1 MELSQEIREGLSLLV
16 LLLTYLG
23 LALGGLPGYRMNRA
37 GVALVGGSFLVLLG
51 VLDLQEAWEALD
63 AKTLTFLFGIMV
75 LNAHLGYAGFF
86 GLAAEGMVRLAKT
99 PFSLL
104 LLLTFGSGLLSAL
117 FLNDTMALLLT
128 PLVLSLTRSLGLNPV
143 PYLLAL
149 MAAVNT
155 GSLMTPTGNPQ
166 NIVVA
171 SLSGIPYLGFVSALW
186 PVALLG
192 LSLQVV
198 LLALLYPEVRSLKPL
213 PPMPPLRYR
222 LHRPLLAKGL
232 WVSGGLF
239 LAFLLGYPMA
249 QGALVAA
256 GLLLFTRRL
265 RSERYFLRVDWELLV
280 MFAALF
286 MVTEEVRRLGLVE
299 FLLPLA
305 ATPLGLLLAAT
316 FLSLLIS
323 NVPAVLLLAPLV
335 QEPRDWLLLAGGSTL
350 AGNLTLLASVA
361 NLIVAEGAG
370 REGVRIGLWEH
381 LRLGLPLSALTLALV
396 FFWVS

>member
-1 MELSQEIREGLSLLV
+1 MVLRETLSLLV
-16 LLLTYLG
+16 LFLTYLG

-37 GVALVGGSFLVLLG
+37 GVALVGASLLVLLG
-51 VLDLQEAWEALD
+51 ELDLKEAWQALD
-63 AKTLTFLFGIMV
+63 APTLVFLFGVMV

-86 GLAAEGMVRLAKT
+86 PLAAQGLLRFART

-104 LLLTFGSGLLSAL
+104 VLLSFGAGGLSAL

-128 PLVLSLTRSLGLNPV
+128 PLVLRLARGLGLNPL

-149 MAAVNT
+149 MGAVNT

-166 NIVVA
+166 NILVA
-171 SLSGIPYLGFVSALW
+171 SLSGIGYLDFLRALF
-186 PVALLG
+186 PVAFLG
-192 LSLQVV
+192 LALQVG
-198 LLALLYPEVRSLKPL
+198 LLALLFPEVRSLRPL
-213 PPMPPLRYR
+213 PPLPPLRYR
-222 LHRPLLAKGL
+222 LHRALLRKGL
-232 WVSGGLF
+232 LVASGLL

-256 GLLLFTRRL
+256 GLLLLSRRL

-280 MFAALF
+280 MFSGLF
-286 MVTEEVRRLGLVE
+286 VVTEGVRRLGLAE
-299 FLLPLA
+299 ALLPLA
-305 ATPLGLLLAAT
+305 ANPLGLLFAAT
-316 FLSLLIS
+316 GLSLLVS

-335 QEPRDWLLLAGGSTL
+335 HDERGWLLLAGGSTL

-370 REGVRIGLWEH
+370 REGVRVGLLEH
-381 LRLGLPLSALTLALV
+381 LRFGLPLSLFSLALLYL
-396 FFWVS
+396 WLT

>member
-1 MELSQEIREGLSLLV
+1 MEVWEAVSGLV

-37 GVALVGGSFLVLLG
+37 GVALVGASFLVLLG
-51 VLDLQEAWEALD
+51 VLDLEEAWRAMD
-63 AKTLTFLFGIMV
+63 AGTLTFLFGVMV

-86 GLAAEGMVRLAKT
+86 GLAAERLLALAKT
-99 PFSLL
+99 PLALL
-104 LLLTFGSGLLSAL
+104 LSLTLGGGLLSAL

-128 PLVLSLTRSLGLNPV
+128 PLVLSVVRGLGLNPL

-149 MAAVNT
+149 MGAVNT

-171 SLSGIPYLGFVSALW
+171 SLSGLSYLGFVKALW

-192 LSLQVV
+192 LFLQVA
-198 LLALLYPEVRSLKPL
+198 LLALLYPEVRSLRPL
-213 PPMPPLRYR
+213 PPLLPLRYR
-222 LHRPLLAKGL
+222 LHRPLLRKGL
-232 WVSGGLF
+232 LVALGLF

-280 MFAALF
+280 MFGGLF
-286 MVTEEVRRLGLVE
+286 IVTEGVRRLGLVE
-299 FLLPLA
+299 AFLPLA
-305 ATPLGLLLAAT
+305 QSPLGLLLAAAL
-316 FLSLLIS
+316 LSLLIS

-335 QEPRDWLLLAGGSTL
+335 QEPKDWLLLAGGSTL

-370 REGVRIGLWEH
+370 REGVRVAFLEH
-381 LRLGLPLSALTLALV
+381 LRFGLPLTLLSLALLYALL
-396 FFWVS
+396 

>member
-1 MELSQEIREGLSLLV
+1 MVLFQEIREGLSLLV

-37 GVALVGGSFLVLLG
+37 GVALVGASFLLLLG
-51 VLDLQEAWEALD
+51 VLDLEEAWGAMD
-63 AKTLTFLFGIMV
+63 AQTLTFLFGIMV

-86 GLAAEGMVRLAKT
+86 GLAAEGLLRLAKT
-99 PFSLL
+99 PFALL

-128 PLVLSLTRSLGLNPV
+128 PLVLSLTRGLGLNPV

-166 NIVVA
+166 NLVVA
-171 SLSGIPYLGFVSALW
+171 SLSGLSYLGFVAALW

-192 LSLQVV
+192 LGLQVV

-232 WVSGGLF
+232 WVAGGLF

-265 RSERYFLRVDWELLV
+265 RSQRYFLRVDWELLL

-286 MVTEEVRRLGLVE
+286 MVTEGVRRLDLVE

-305 ATPLGLLLAAT
+305 ATPLGLLMGASL
-316 FLSLLIS
+316 LSLMIS

-370 REGVRIGLWEH
+370 REGVRISLWEH
-381 LRLGLPLSALTLALV
+381 LRLGLPLTLLTLGLLYALL
-396 FFWVS
+396 

>member
-1 MELSQEIREGLSLLV
+1 MEVWEAVSGLV

-37 GVALVGGSFLVLLG
+37 GVALVGASFLVLLG
-51 VLDLQEAWEALD
+51 VLDLEEAWRAMD
-63 AKTLTFLFGIMV
+63 AGTLTFLFGVMV

-86 GLAAEGMVRLAKT
+86 GLAAERLLALAKT
-99 PFSLL
+99 PLALL
-104 LLLTFGSGLLSAL
+104 LSLTLGGGLLSAL

-128 PLVLSLTRSLGLNPV
+128 PLVLSVVRGLGLNPL

-149 MAAVNT
+149 MGAVNT

-171 SLSGIPYLGFVSALW
+171 SLSGLSYLGFVKALW

-192 LSLQVV
+192 LFLQVA
-198 LLALLYPEVRSLKPL
+198 LLALLYPEVRSLRPL
-213 PPMPPLRYR
+213 PPLPPLRYR
-222 LHRPLLAKGL
+222 LHRPLLRKGL
-232 WVSGGLF
+232 LVALGLF

-280 MFAALF
+280 MFGGLF
-286 MVTEEVRRLGLVE
+286 IVTEGVRRLGLVE
-299 FLLPLA
+299 AFLPLA
-305 ATPLGLLLAAT
+305 QSPLGLLLAAAL
-316 FLSLLIS
+316 LSLLIS

-335 QEPRDWLLLAGGSTL
+335 QEPKDWLLLAGGSTL

-370 REGVRIGLWEH
+370 REGVRVAFLEH
-381 LRLGLPLSALTLALV
+381 LRFGLPLTLLSLALLYALL
-396 FFWVS
+396 

>member
-1 MELSQEIREGLSLLV
+1 MGFREALSAGV

-37 GVALVGGSFLVLLG
+37 GVALVGASFLVLLG
-51 VLDLQEAWEALD
+51 VLDLEEAWKALD
-63 AKTLTFLFGIMV
+63 ANTLTFLFGVMV

-86 GLAAEGMVRLAKT
+86 GRAAEALLRLART
-99 PFSLL
+99 PLALL
-104 LLLTFGSGLLSAL
+104 VLLTFGAGVLSAL

-128 PLVLSLTRSLGLNPV
+128 PLLLSLVRGLGLNPV

-149 MAAVNT
+149 MGAVNT

-171 SLSGIPYLGFVSALW
+171 SLSGLSYLDFVEVLW
-186 PVALLG
+186 LPALLG
-192 LSLQVV
+192 LLLQIL

-213 PPMPPLRYR
+213 PPLPPLRYR
-222 LHRPLLAKGL
+222 LHGPLLRKGL
-232 WVSGGLF
+232 WVALGLF

-256 GLLLFTRRL
+256 GFLLFTRRL

-280 MFAALF
+280 MFGGLF
-286 MVTEEVRRLGLVE
+286 VVTEGVKRLGLAE
-299 FLLPLA
+299 ALLPLA
-305 ATPLGLLLAAT
+305 QSPLGLLLAAT
-316 FLSLLIS
+316 LLSLLIS
-323 NVPAVLLLAPLV
+323 NVPAVFLLAPLA

-370 REGVRIGLWEH
+370 REGVKVGFLEH
-381 LRLGLPLSALTLALV
+381 LRFGLPLTLLSLGLLYALL
-396 FFWVS
+396 

>member
-1 MELSQEIREGLSLLV
+1 MEVREAVSGLV

-37 GVALVGGSFLVLLG
+37 GVALVGASFLVLLG
-51 VLDLQEAWEALD
+51 VLDLEEAWRAMD
-63 AKTLTFLFGIMV
+63 AGTLTFLFGVMV

-86 GLAAEGMVRLAKT
+86 GLAAERLLALAKT
-99 PFSLL
+99 PLALL
-104 LLLTFGSGLLSAL
+104 LSLTLGGGLLSAL

-128 PLVLSLTRSLGLNPV
+128 PLVLSVVRGLGLNPV

-149 MAAVNT
+149 MGAVNT

-171 SLSGIPYLGFVSALW
+171 SLSGLSYLGFVKALW

-192 LSLQVV
+192 LFLQVA

-213 PPMPPLRYR
+213 PPLPPLRYR
-222 LHRPLLAKGL
+222 LHRPLLRKGL
-232 WVSGGLF
+232 LVALGLF
-239 LAFLLGYPMA
+239 LAFFLGYPMA

-280 MFAALF
+280 MFGGLF
-286 MVTEEVRRLGLVE
+286 IVTEGVRRLGLVE
-299 FLLPLA
+299 ALLPLA
-305 ATPLGLLLAAT
+305 QSPLGLLLAAT
-316 FLSLLIS
+316 LLSLLIS

-335 QEPRDWLLLAGGSTL
+335 QEPKDWLLLAGGSTL

-370 REGVRIGLWEH
+370 REGVRVGFLEH
-381 LRLGLPLSALTLALV
+381 LRFGLPLSLLTLALL

>member
-1 MELSQEIREGLSLLV
+1 MAFSQEIREGLSLLV

-37 GVALVGGSFLVLLG
+37 GVALVGASFLVLLG
-51 VLDLQEAWEALD
+51 TLDLEEAWEALD

-86 GLAAEGMVRLAKT
+86 GLAAEGLLRWART

-128 PLVLSLTRSLGLNPV
+128 PLVLSLTRGLGLHPV

-155 GSLMTPTGNPQ
+155 GSLLTPTGNPQ

-171 SLSGIPYLGFVSALW
+171 SLFGIPYLGFVSALW
-186 PVALLG
+186 PVTLLG
-192 LSLQVV
+192 LFLQVA
-198 LLALLYPEVRSLKPL
+198 LLALLYPEVRSLAPL

-222 LHRPLLAKGL
+222 LHRPLLTKGL
-232 WVSGGLF
+232 WVALGLF

-249 QGALVAA
+249 QGALAAA

-265 RSERYFLRVDWELLV
+265 RSERYFQRVDWELLV
-280 MFAALF
+280 MFAGLF
-286 MVTEEVRRLGLVE
+286 VVTEGVRRLGLVE
-299 FLLPLA
+299 HLLPWA
-305 ATPLGLLLAAT
+305 ATPLGLLLGAAL
-316 FLSLLIS
+316 LSLLVS

-335 QEPRDWLLLAGGSTL
+335 QDPGDWLLLAGGSTL

-381 LRLGLPLSALTLALV
+381 LRLGLPLTLLTLGLLYALL
-396 FFWVS
+396 

>member
-1 MELSQEIREGLSLLV
+1 MALSQEIREGLSLLV

-37 GVALVGGSFLVLLG
+37 GVALVGASFLVLLG
-51 VLDLQEAWEALD
+51 ALDLQEAWQALD
-63 AKTLTFLFGIMV
+63 AKTLTFLFGVMV

-104 LLLTFGSGLLSAL
+104 LLLTLGSGLLSAL
-117 FLNDTMALLLT
+117 FLNDTMAVLLT
-128 PLVLSLTRSLGLNPV
+128 PLVLSLTRGLGLNPV

-171 SLSGIPYLGFVSALW
+171 SLSGIPYLGFVAALW

-192 LSLQVV
+192 LLLQVV

-232 WVSGGLF
+232 WVALGLF

-286 MVTEEVRRLGLVE
+286 MVTEGVRRLGLVE
-299 FLLPLA
+299 YLLPLA
-305 ATPLGLLLAAT
+305 TTPLGLLLAASL
-316 FLSLLIS
+316 LSLLVS

-335 QEPRDWLLLAGGSTL
+335 HEPRDWLLLAGGSTL

-370 REGVRIGLWEH
+370 REGVRIGLGEH
-381 LRLGLPLSALTLALV
+381 ARLGLPLTLLTLGLLYGLL
-396 FFWVS
+396 